1 MISLKDVSKA
11 FDGQQVLKSFSI
23 DFPDGSRTALMGR
36 SGSGKTT
43 VLNLILGLISPDSGE
58 VVRPSGKVG
67 TVFQED
73 RLIESMSAVGN
84 LRIIL
89 KKGSDGEIYNILD
102 RLGIDSSLAEKPVR
116 ELSGGEKRRVAI
128 ARALIYDPEVIIMD
142 EPFKGIDEKTL
153 PAVIRET
160 DSRAKGKTL
169 ILVTHSLSE
178 AEALNCRVERVD
190 V

>member
-153 PAVIRET
+153 PAVIREA

-169 ILVTHSLSE
+169 ILVTHSASE

-190 V
+190 I